1 MAPGA
6 TNNPVASSTLAAALL
21 LSWPILA
28 ILPFLMPMSARY
40 RGNRVPSVIMP
51 FLMIV
56 SNSAIKPPFLLLVL
70 VIGHTGFARP
80 VLQDPDEVR
89 TLLAAHPL
97 GKARVDVMAPGGI
110 SPPLQAYAHGLCS
123 AGSIS

>member
-1 MAPGA
+1 MAPEA
-6 TNNPVASSTLAAALL
+6 TNSPVASSTLAASLL

-28 ILPFLMPMSARY
+28 ILPFLIPMSARY
-40 RGNRVPSVIMP
+40 RGNRVPSIIMP

-80 VLQDPDEVR
+80 VLQDPDDVR
-89 TLLAAHPL
+89 TLLA
-97 GKARVDVMAPGGI
+97 V
-110 SPPLQAYAHGLCS
+110 PPLRRGKLGTT
-123 AGSIS
+123 AGGSLPL